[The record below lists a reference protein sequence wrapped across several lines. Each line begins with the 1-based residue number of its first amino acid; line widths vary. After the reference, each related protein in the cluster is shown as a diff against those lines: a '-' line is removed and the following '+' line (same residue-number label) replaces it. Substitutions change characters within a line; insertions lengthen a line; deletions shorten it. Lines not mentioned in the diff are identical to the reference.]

1 MHWPKEA
8 ELMGGGCLMQLW
20 THLKEVIRNME
31 ECLAYSVNAPA
42 ASDSSLAIFSHWG
55 TCGKN

>member
-8 ELMGGGCLMQLW
+8 ELMEGGCLMQLW

-31 ECLAYSVNAPA
+31 ECLAYSVNARQRFIW
-42 ASDSSLAIFSHWG
+42 LNRHWALVERID
-55 TCGKN
+55 